1 MPVPTPWMHVFID
14 VPAERTDAALTFWS
28 AATGWPAD
36 GTWDGHPEFR
46 SFEPAEGSAYV
57 HVQTI
62 DGPAR
67 VHLDLLGDLRTDV
80 ARLVE
85 LGAHA
90 RGPGDER
97 WYVLSSPA
105 GLPFCV
111 VDEGR
116 PRARPSAATWP
127 DGHRS
132 RVVQLCVDVPADS
145 YDTEVAFW
153 RAATG
158 WADEAVDAPEFTRL
172 VHRASS
178 PLQLLVQRLG
188 RDDAADHARAHID
201 LGADDIPAEV
211 ARLVQLG
218 ATVQSETEGIT
229 VLTDTVG
236 LPLCV
241 TGNRPGR

>member
-1 MPVPTPWMHVFID
+1 MHVFID
-14 VPAERTDAALTFWS
+14 VPAERTDAALAFWS

-36 GTWDGHPEFR
+36 GRWDGHPEFR

-67 VHLDLLGDLRTDV
+67 VHLDLLGDLTTDV

-105 GLPFCV
+105 GLPFCL

-116 PRARPSAATWP
+116 PRARPGAATWP

-145 YDTEVAFW
+145 YDAEVAFW

-158 WADEAVDAPEFTRL
+158 WADEPVDAPEFTRL

-188 RDDAADHARAHID
+188 RDDAAHHARAHID